1 MRIWIKRGSDSA
13 EGGIWLRCANG
24 MDGRLRCFFLDFVKW
39 LRSRYAFPVRVNV
52 YLKNTEQIRAMDGE
66 YVSAVIFTP
75 FDRSGTPFIK
85 IAVGDFYALREKHG
99 EFNALCSTVSSLAH
113 ELTHYYQWLSGEEKS
128 EVCEER
134 QARYYA
140 RKKVY
145 EYLEE
150 RGYDFGDKINR
161 SEKI

>member
-1 MRIWIKRGSDSA
+1 MLWIRRSRDCKYK
-13 EGGIWLRCANG
+13 GIRVRYPKD
-24 MDGRLRCFFLDFVKW
+24 MDGRLKGFFCDFVKW
-39 LRSRYAFPVRVNV
+39 LRCRYAFPVRVNV

-66 YVSAVIFTP
+66 YVSAAIFTP
-75 FDRSGTPFIK
+75 FDRSETPYIR
-85 IAVGDFYALREKHG
+85 IAVGDFYELREKHG

-145 EYLEE
+145 EFLEE
-150 RGYDFGDKINR
+150 RGYDLWDKMG
-161 SEKI
+161 EM